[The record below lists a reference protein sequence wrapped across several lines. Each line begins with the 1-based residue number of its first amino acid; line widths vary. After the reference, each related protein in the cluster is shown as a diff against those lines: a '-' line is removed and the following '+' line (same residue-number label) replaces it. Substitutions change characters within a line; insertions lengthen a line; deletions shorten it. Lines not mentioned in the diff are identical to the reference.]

1 MRTVISNLC
10 RGLIALAF
18 AAALTFGVSQTVS
31 ASANRSICDT
41 PPGVCTDDIDCNH
54 ACDVYNGTQFG
65 GGCVPGVGCCLC
77 LE

>member
-1 MRTVISNLC
+1 MRTVVSNLC

-31 ASANRSICDT
+31 ASGGSTPCDT
-41 PPGVCTDDIDCNH
+41 PPGTCTINIDCDF
-54 ACDVYNGTQFG
+54 ACDFYNNTQFG
-65 GGCVPGVGCCLC
+65 GWCIPSQGCCIC